1 MQRNL
6 KPILFLVAL
15 IICFGGLFAFKQIKS
30 NETAK
35 QQQELNY
42 KNVNDSSKS
51 GQLKENTNV
60 KATENKEIKKEE
72 KVLLPNRLVVY
83 YFHSKQRCKTCMNFE
98 KYTKELIA
106 ANFPEQEKKGLLEFQ
121 SISIS
126 DEDGKKYVQQY
137 QLVSKSIILS
147 TVKDNKETEFK
158 NLDKIWDLIGEEA
171 VFKQYVK
178 ENIDSIL
185 SKM

>member
-1 MQRNL
+1 MQKNL
-6 KPILFLVAL
+6 KSLIFIIVFILG
-15 IICFGGLFAFKQIKS
+15 FGGLFIYKQLKS

-42 KNVNDSSKS
+42 KNVNESSKS

-60 KATENKEIKKEE
+60 KASEKNDIKKEE
-72 KVLLPNRLVVY
+72 KVLMPNRLVVY

-98 KYTKELIA
+98 KYTRELIA
-106 ANFPEQEKKGLLEFQ
+106 SSFAEQEKKGLLEFQ

-126 DEDGKKYVQQY
+126 DEENKKYIEQY

-147 TVKDNKETEFK
+147 KVKDNKETEFK
-158 NLDKIWDLIGEEA
+158 NLDKIWDLIGDEN

-178 ENIDSIL
+178 ENIDLFL